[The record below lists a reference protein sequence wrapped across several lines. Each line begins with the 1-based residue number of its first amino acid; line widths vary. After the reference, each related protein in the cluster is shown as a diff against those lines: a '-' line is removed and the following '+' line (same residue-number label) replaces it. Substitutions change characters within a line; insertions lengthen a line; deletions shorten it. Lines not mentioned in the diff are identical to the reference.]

1 MTCQSKNYGIRVT
14 VKACGPLVI
23 KLPFIHR
30 VTVVIVSNLNSG
42 KNLESRKFFDG
53 QWRAIINSLR
63 SNIKSSSL
71 YQIPLHLYK
80 AQRVA
85 FSNGDDLDQLW
96 KSCCA
101 AFNCEV
107 LNNVVTYIRR
117 SRIVQSSSNR
127 EFYVDNFTR
136 SYIFSYLWTGNEIVT
151 DRVSWNIT
159 ISTVS
164 KLNKPPKSIRLA
176 SPRIQIRRFRDEL
189 RFFLNRRAV

>member
-1 MTCQSKNYGIRVT
+1 MTGNYKILYDQILNRHHCIRSHCIFTKHNVSH
-14 VKACGPLVI
+14 LV
-23 KLPFIHR
+23 
-30 VTVVIVSNLNSG
+30 VS
-42 KNLESRKFFDG
+42 
-53 QWRAIINSLR
+53 
-63 SNIKSSSL
+63 
-71 YQIPLHLYK
+71 P
-80 AQRVA
+80 
-85 FSNGDDLDQLW
+85 NGDDLDQLW

-101 AFNCEV
+101 AFSCEV

-151 DRVSWNIT
+151 DRVSWNIA

-189 RFFLNRRAV
+189 RFFPNRRAI

>member
-1 MTCQSKNYGIRVT
+1 MTGNYKILYDQILNRHHCIRPHCIFTKHNVSH
-14 VKACGPLVI
+14 LV
-23 KLPFIHR
+23 
-30 VTVVIVSNLNSG
+30 VS
-42 KNLESRKFFDG
+42 
-53 QWRAIINSLR
+53 
-63 SNIKSSSL
+63 
-71 YQIPLHLYK
+71 P
-80 AQRVA
+80 
-85 FSNGDDLDQLW
+85 NGDDPDQLW

-151 DRVSWNIT
+151 DRVSWNIA

-189 RFFLNRRAV
+189 RFFLNRRAI